1 MLVNILFILTPFLL
15 PVLLYLEHRAN
26 FVQDPNTVENPY
38 KLIQF
43 IVDIIKIFTDG
54 PVWMGITFF
63 VLTKDSG
70 NYFSSMVIIVMLL
83 LLLSVCIPYCCTRPK
98 DNTQRNIV
106 AVLTLI
112 ASSALSRIL
121 AMFFITVIINYFF
134 NLELYA
140 FSA

>member
-1 MLVNILFILTPFLL
+1 
-15 PVLLYLEHRAN
+15 
-26 FVQDPNTVENPY
+26 
-38 KLIQF
+38 
-43 IVDIIKIFTDG
+43 
-54 PVWMGITFF
+54 
-63 VLTKDSG
+63 
-70 NYFSSMVIIVMLL
+70 MVIIVMLL